1 MTAET
6 NSHERVVCPTDAM
19 CPTGKVPFAS
29 PQGDEKGTSMTNNQ
43 TQSQS
48 MFFSDQSLEDEKI
61 LLVDDNP
68 TNLQVLLQTLNGR
81 GYKLL
86 IAKDGENALRIA
98 NKARPALVLL
108 DIMMPGI
115 DGYEVCRRLK
125 ADQELSSITVI
136 FLSALDDTRDKV
148 RGLETGAVDY
158 IAKPFQADEVI
169 ARVETQL
176 KIHRLEQALEARN
189 RQLEATNQRL
199 LESMREGIFGVNEEG
214 LVSFAN
220 PAASR
225 ITGWNMDELEGG
237 DFYEMFLQRV
247 NEGTHVPREQTPLY
261 RTLINGVIQNIDDS
275 VFMRRDE
282 TLFPVDYSCT
292 PIVEEGRNNG
302 AVVVFRDITEKK
314 RQQEILQ
321 QALDEVDEQKDKL
334 THMSRLS
341 SMGEMASGF
350 AHEVNQPL
358 TAINNYAQVCKR
370 MVTREP
376 MDVESIREAMGK
388 IATQAQRAGDIISRI
403 RSFVKKPD
411 HCLEKVDCNRLIQDV
426 AKLAEVDARNNQI
439 EIHLNLAGNLPPVRV
454 DPLQIQQVALNLMRN
469 AMEAMRDMSTR
480 DVGIYVETQQVDN
493 DFIRVRVI
501 DRGHGLADDAE
512 EKMFTPFYTTKHD
525 GMGIG
530 LSVCHSIIQTHG
542 GVLSFERNPEGGAI
556 LWFTMPVA

>member
-1 MTAET
+1 MTVEMPYQ
-6 NSHERVVCPTDAM
+6 NQSQ
-19 CPTGKVPFAS
+19 
-29 PQGDEKGTSMTNNQ
+29 PQNQ
-43 TQSQS
+43 TLISSGQN
-48 MFFSDQSLEDEKI
+48 DDDEKI

-98 NKARPALVLL
+98 HKAKPALILL

-125 ADQELSSITVI
+125 ADPEMSSITVI
-136 FLSALDDTRDKV
+136 FLSALDDTQDKV

-158 IAKPFQADEVI
+158 IAKPFQAEEVI

-176 KIHRLEQALEARN
+176 KIHQLEQALAARN
-189 RQLEATNQRL
+189 RQLEAANQRL
-199 LESMREGIFGVNEEG
+199 LETMREGIFGVDAEG
-214 LVSFAN
+214 RITFAN

-225 ITGWNMDELEGG
+225 MTGWDLEELTGG
-237 DFYEMFLQRV
+237 DFYGMFLER
-247 NEGTHVPREQTPLY
+247 NPEGIHAPRQNTPLY
-261 RTLINGVIQNIDDS
+261 RTLVDGVIQNVDDS
-275 VFMRRDE
+275 VFCRQNE
-282 TLFPVDYSCT
+282 SFFPVDYSCT
-292 PIVEEGRNNG
+292 PITEGGKNNG

-370 MVTREP
+370 MVAREP
-376 MDVESIREAMGK
+376 MDVESIKEAMGK

-411 HCLEKVDCNRLIQDV
+411 HCLERVDCNRLIQDV
-426 AKLAEVDARNNQI
+426 VKLAEVDARNNQI
-439 EIHLNLAGNLPPVRV
+439 EIHIDLEEGLAPVRV
-454 DPLQIQQVALNLMRN
+454 DPVQIQQVALNLMRN
-469 AMEAMRDMSTR
+469 AMEAMRDTATR
-480 DVGIYVETQQVDN
+480 DIGIRVETLKVN
-493 DFIRVRVI
+493 DDFVQVRVI

-512 EKMFTPFYTTKHD
+512 EKMFTPFYTTKQD

-542 GVLSFERNPEGGAI
+542 GVLNFERNPEGGAI
-556 LWFTMPVA
+556 LWFTVPVA

>member
-1 MTAET
+1 MTVET
-6 NSHERVVCPTDAM
+6 PYQNQNPSAGQHED
-19 CPTGKVPFAS
+19 
-29 PQGDEKGTSMTNNQ
+29 
-43 TQSQS
+43 
-48 MFFSDQSLEDEKI
+48 DEKI

-98 NKARPALVLL
+98 HKARPALILL

-125 ADQELSSITVI
+125 ADPEMSSTTVI
-136 FLSALDDTRDKV
+136 FLSALDDTQDKV

-158 IAKPFQADEVI
+158 IAKPFQAEEVI

-176 KIHRLEQALEARN
+176 KIHKLEQVLATRN
-189 RQLEATNQRL
+189 RQLEAANQRL
-199 LESMREGIFGVNEEG
+199 LETMREGILGVDTRG
-214 LVSFAN
+214 QITFAN

-225 ITGWNMDELEGG
+225 MTGWELEQLVGG
-237 DFYEMFLQRV
+237 DLYGMFLARNSDGQH
-247 NEGTHVPREQTPLY
+247 TPREETPLFK
-261 RTLINGVIQNIDDS
+261 TLSEGVIQNVDDS
-275 VFMRRDE
+275 VFCRRDE
-282 TLFPVDYSCT
+282 SLFPVDYSCT
-292 PIVEEGRNNG
+292 PITEDGKNNG

-370 MVTREP
+370 MVAREP
-376 MDVESIREAMGK
+376 MDIESVQDAMGK

-411 HCLEKVDCNRLIQDV
+411 HCLEKVDCNRLIQEV
-426 AKLAEVDARNNQI
+426 VKLAEVDARNNQI
-439 EIHLNLAGNLPPVRV
+439 EIHMDLADDLPAVRV

-469 AMEAMRDMSTR
+469 AMEAMRDMPTR
-480 DVGIYVETQQVDN
+480 DIGIKVETKMVDN
-493 DFIRVRVI
+493 DFVRVQVI

-512 EKMFTPFYTTKHD
+512 QKMFTPFYTTKQD